1 MPLKQKVA
9 MYLLDYD
16 LDVKNANT
24 DKNIIIPKLF
34 DFMTEYIEGN

>member
-1 MPLKQKVA
+1 

-24 DKNIIIPKLF
+24 DKNIIVPKLF
-34 DFMTEYIEGN
+34 DFMTEYSLIEVSAGKI